1 MPDESI
7 TIIIKDTQQ
16 LTCRAAYATVS
27 GVAAFIPFFSESDD
41 AEAVRFPSSA
51 EDLPV

>member
-1 MPDESI
+1 MPEKSI
-7 TIIIKDTQQ
+7 STIMEGNQQ
-16 LTCRAAYATVS
+16 LTCKAAYATVS
-27 GVAAFIPFFSESDD
+27 GIAVFIPFFSESDD